1 MGVFGMPV
9 GVLTM
14 LVSRGRMLL
23 GLLVLAI
30 SMMMGRLKVMVGGRV
45 MAGRGLVMMV
55 NRRMF
60 VLFWHGC
67 ILLLSKV
74 KP

>member
-1 MGVFGMPV
+1 MPV

-23 GLLVLAI
+23 GLFVLAR
-30 SMMMGRLKVMVGGRV
+30 SMVVGRLKVMVAGGV
-45 MAGRGLVMMV
+45 MAGRSLVVMV

-60 VLFWHGC
+60 VLFWHGFV
-67 ILLLSKV
+67 LLQSKV